1 MTDIVTSTAEV
12 TIDDIQVGD
21 LIFPMTK
28 DHERLRQMIWR
39 NKHLLIGKGN
49 VLPPASQGGGAICD
63 IYVGGV
69 SPISQRVRPVAPKFR
84 EKLADLT
91 KGLLSAKISDLSH
104 HYGIRRSS

>member
-1 MTDIVTSTAEV
+1 MYGDKRIAGEPDASTCRHESEELYAEYVDQHLAVLTDIVTRTVEV

-49 VLPPASQGGGAICD
+49 VLPPASQGGGRYAI
-63 IYVGGV
+63 
-69 SPISQRVRPVAPKFR
+69 FTW
-84 EKLADLT
+84 EE
-91 KGLLSAKISDLSH
+91 
-104 HYGIRRSS
+104 